1 MSKQVAASEVQH
13 HLEQLRSEHAKLEM
27 RLKELEHHLSLSP
40 EEQMERANL
49 KKAKLQLKDDILH
62 LTHQRLRA

>member
-1 MSKQVAASEVQH
+1 MSKQVTADMKSRLDELHQ
-13 HLEQLRSEHAKLEM
+13 EHARLEL

-40 EEQMERANL
+40 AEQMERANL

-62 LTHQRLRA
+62 LEHASP